1 MPRVGG
7 GEWCFQHDPTLANA
21 RQLARTLGGKRRK
34 RLDPITAD
42 PTSLRTIE
50 ECICALEQ
58 LADDARRLHHGE
70 GRIRAL
76 TSIIRT
82 ALDAHR
88 DHTLE
93 KRLDELE
100 ARLATN
106 STPQLR
112 RA

>member
-1 MPRVGG
+1 MPRVSGG
-7 GEWCFQHDPTLANA
+7 AWCFQHDPALTNA

-34 RLDPITAD
+34 RLDPITAE
-42 PTSLRTIE
+42 PTSLRSIE
-50 ECICALEQ
+50 ECISALEQ
-58 LADDARRLHHGE
+58 LANDARRLHHGE

-100 ARLATN
+100 SRLAAN
-106 STPQLR
+106 PAPQLR